1 MRTCALMVLNLSG
14 YLLLYLPRLSHYT
27 ITLQLSTFNR
37 RKPLLKFD
45 CFQTLEAVPLAGVYI
60 DLHFVFV
67 SKSICVLVSINE
79 LKH

>member
-14 YLLLYLPRLSHYT
+14 YLLFYLPRLSHYT

-45 CFQTLEAVPLAGVYI
+45 RFQTLEAVPLACVYI
-60 DLHFVFV
+60 NLHSVFV
-67 SKSICVLVSINE
+67 SKSICALVSINE